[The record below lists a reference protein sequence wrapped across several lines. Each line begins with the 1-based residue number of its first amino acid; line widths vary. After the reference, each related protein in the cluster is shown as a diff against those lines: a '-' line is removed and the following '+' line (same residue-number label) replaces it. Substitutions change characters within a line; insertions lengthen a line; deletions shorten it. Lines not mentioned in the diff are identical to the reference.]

1 MRKKHRGFEFNN
13 VELKNVKFWNG
24 KTFEARESLI
34 AGFNKASQKFSFC
47 NKEDLDGA
55 EVKTVDCNGALV
67 IPALFGLGL
76 DFMEPLRDD
85 VYTFNDGL
93 DAMHRGGFFGGL
105 YESAANPIDD
115 AEKLSA
121 AVERLTKDH
130 WYSKLAIKFLGA
142 FSKDF
147 GSDHLA
153 EMMELAKGLDDEDE
167 SFEGVAGFGDG
178 NAPIPHSRFLRLAM
192 EYGKM
197 TGKRFFFQ
205 PMDKTLRKSGCVH
218 EGAYSDM
225 LGMKGIP
232 RIAETIAA
240 YTVLE
245 TARFLQVPVH
255 FKQVTCGET
264 LDLVRN
270 ARKNGMD
277 VTCDV
282 NIYHLLFNDSCLEE
296 LNSAYHILPPIR
308 SAADCE
314 ALWKGLEDG
323 TVNAISMNHT
333 PVREQDTEVNF
344 EDSVPGAVSLEVALP
359 AIWNKLVARVGD
371 VRAIEL
377 LSSAPAALAGVTE
390 AAYEAKVGGAANFV
404 VLDPNKAHLVTKSDF
419 AGHVCNTPLMGKEVP
434 SSIVGAYIHGTWT
447 EA

>member
-1 MRKKHRGFEFNN
+1 MRRKHTLSDFNC

-24 KTFEARESLI
+24 EKFEARDSVY
-34 AGFNKASQKFSFC
+34 AGFANRKFAFC
-47 NKEDLDGA
+47 NKEDLADQD
-55 EVKTVDCNGALV
+55 VKVVDCNGALV
-67 IPALFGLGL
+67 MPALFGLGL

-115 AEKLSA
+115 CEKLSA
-121 AVERLTKDH
+121 ANDRLVKDSI
-130 WYSKLAIKFLGA
+130 YSALAIKFLGA

-147 GSDHLA
+147 GSDHLS
-153 EMMELAKGLDDEDE
+153 EMMELANGLDEDDD

-178 NAPIPHSRFLRLAM
+178 NAAIPHSRFLRLAM

-282 NIYHLLFNDSCLEE
+282 NLYHLLLDDSCLTE
-296 LNSAYHILPPIR
+296 LSSAYHILPPIR

-314 ALWKGLEDG
+314 ALWKGIEDG

-344 EDSVPGAVSLEVALP
+344 EDSVPGALSLEVALP
-359 AIWNKLVARVGD
+359 AIWNKLVARVGEA
-371 VRAIEL
+371 RAIEL
-377 LSSAPAALAGVTE
+377 LSTAPAKLAGVDVP
-390 AAYEAKVGGAANFV
+390 AYEPQVGGVANFV
-404 VLDPNKAHLVTKSDF
+404 VLDPNKAHVVTKSEF
-419 AGHVCNTPLMGKEVP
+419 AGHVSNSPLLGKELP
-434 SSIVGAYIHGTWT
+434 SSIIGSYINGIWT
-447 EA
+447 AG

>member
-1 MRKKHRGFEFNN
+1 MRKKHRGLSDINE
-13 VELKNVKFWNG
+13 VILKNVKLWNG
-24 KTFEARESLI
+24 REFEKRESVFVGMDQLK
-34 AGFNKASQKFSFC
+34 FVFKSEDDCKKAEGVQ
-47 NKEDLDGA
+47 E
-55 EVKTVDCNGALV
+55 VDCNGALV
-67 IPALFGLGL
+67 MPALFGLGL

-93 DAMHRGGFFGGL
+93 DAMHRGGFVGGL

-115 AEKLSA
+115 NEKLSA
-121 AVERLTKDH
+121 AMDRLTKDGL
-130 WYSKLAIKFLGA
+130 YSQLPIKFLGA

-147 GSDHLA
+147 GTDSLS
-153 EMMELAKGLDDEDE
+153 EMMELANGLDEGDED
-167 SFEGVAGFGDG
+167 FEGVVGFGDG
-178 NAPIPHSRFLRLAM
+178 NAAIPHSRFLRLAM

-205 PMDKTLRKSGCVH
+205 PMDKTLRKNGCVH

-240 YTVLE
+240 FTVLE
-245 TARFLQVPVH
+245 TARFLNVPVH

-264 LDLVRN
+264 LDLIRN
-270 ARKNGMD
+270 ARKNGID

-282 NIYHLLFNDSCLEE
+282 GIFHLLFDDSCLET

-314 ALWKGLEDG
+314 ALWKGVEDG

-333 PVREQDTEVNF
+333 PVLRQDADINF
-344 EDSVPGAVSLEVALP
+344 EDSIPGAISLELALP
-359 AIWNKLVARVGD
+359 AIWNKLISRVGEA
-371 VRAIEL
+371 RAIDL
-377 LSSAPAALAGVTE
+377 LSSAPAKLAGFDTPTFVPE
-390 AAYEAKVGGAANFV
+390 VGGLANFV
-404 VLDPNKAHLVTKSDF
+404 VLDPNKTHKVTEKDF
-419 AGHVCNTPLMGKEVP
+419 AGHVCNSPLLGMELQ
-434 SSIVGAYIHGTWT
+434 SSIIGSYINGVWT
-447 EA
+447 AV